1 MNHITV
7 NVSSSIWEYSV
18 LIRLLRELSS
28 LYLDDGGYTEDI
40 QSVF

>member
-1 MNHITV
+1 MYHLVFDYNR
-7 NVSSSIWEYSV
+7 EYSV